1 VKKQPPLGENSP
13 SSCEK
18 TTTFARSAVKK
29 QPPLPLAVKKQPPLI
44 DLDKSDNQPYKKC
57 SCEKTTTI
65 ILKNI
70 KT

>member
-29 QPPLPLAVKKQPPLI
+29 QPPLPVQLW
-44 DLDKSDNQPYKKC
+44 
-57 SCEKTTTI
+57 
-65 ILKNI
+65 KNNHLCL
-70 KT
+70 